1 MIVVLIIGIL
11 LAMAVPN
18 WLNTRENSRQKSCLS
33 NLTQIDD
40 AKEIW
45 ATENKASETST
56 PQSTDLVPTYMKDF
70 PSCPASGV
78 YSINQVGQDASC
90 TYTTGNWPHV
100 LPN

>member
-1 MIVVLIIGIL
+1 MIVVMVIGIL
-11 LAMAVPN
+11 LAMAIPN

-40 AKEIW
+40 AKEVW
-45 ATENKASETST
+45 ATETRQNGAAT
-56 PQSTDLVPTYMKDF
+56 PQQTDLVPTYLKDF
-70 PSCPASGV
+70 PSCPASGI
-78 YSINQVGQDASC
+78 YAINAVGSDATC